1 MPKPRSRRRTP
12 SGSHPQSSRRP
23 SGPRSAI
30 PRTPRAPLVRQPA
43 PGVRGKVERMTA
55 PVLVYLSSLPRAVLP
70 IASVVLLITGL
81 AAPAVIG
88 VPAMLLVIALIGWLT
103 YVSWPAVQ
111 GVQRLLRLAVV
122 GLLLAALLARLT
134 T

>member
-1 MPKPRSRRRTP
+1 
-12 SGSHPQSSRRP
+12 
-23 SGPRSAI
+23 
-30 PRTPRAPLVRQPA
+30 VRQPA